1 MDKADEEG
9 VLQGLQKETEEGFW
23 GSWTYIKTPVNEP
36 FGFTQYAAMAVG
48 GILILI
54 GMKLAVDYI
63 KREIRRYEE
72 EHDMEEAS
80 REITEAE

>member
-1 MDKADEEG
+1 M
-9 VLQGLQKETEEGFW
+9 V
-23 GSWTYIKTPVNEP
+23 V
-36 FGFTQYAAMAVG
+36 V

-72 EHDMEEAS
+72 EYDNEEAS
-80 REITEAE
+80 LETEDE